1 MLVFVGAKMAAIDV
15 VKVPAPAS
23 LAVIA
28 LLLGISVALSW
39 RAARREEAR
48 RASVPPLPA

>member
-1 MLVFVGAKMAAIDV
+1 VFVGAKMAAIDV

-28 LLLGISVALSW
+28 LLLGISVGVSW
-39 RAARREEAR
+39 RVARREEAR
-48 RASVPPLPA
+48 RASISSLPA